1 MKGYLVLE
9 NGRVFN
15 GKLLNDCLLS
25 EGEVVFSTAMIS
37 YQDVITDPSYYGQIV
52 VMTYP
57 LVGNVGFNEKSFASH
72 KAMVKGLILR
82 EATDFPSHYEME
94 VDLISF
100 LNKSEIAVLT
110 EVDTRALTRVIRNEG
125 IMGGVITDSLD
136 NMEWLVGR
144 AKKAAQSLKG
154 DVVQFVTRR
163 NFMKFGQGQLRIVML
178 DLGTKKGVI
187 ESLIRRNCE
196 VIAVPANTSSEEIL
210 RLNPDGIFIS
220 DGPGDPEAVPYAIES
235 CRELVGKK
243 PIFGIGLGHQI
254 LALSLGA
261 KTHKLAFGHRG
272 SNQPVRY
279 LENKRIYITTQNHG
293 FSIEE
298 DSLTNTDMEV
308 TMRNLNDN
316 TIEGIKHKS
325 YPVFSVQFDPEG
337 YPGYSDT
344 GFFYDNFLANCN

>member
-1 MKGYLVLE
+1 MQGYLVLE
-9 NGRVFN
+9 NGRVFK

-25 EGEVVFSTAMIS
+25 AGEVVFSTAMIS
-37 YQDVITDPSYYGQIV
+37 YQDIITDPSYYGQIV

-57 LVGNVGFNEKSFASH
+57 LVGNVGFNEKSFASG

-110 EVDTRALTRVIRNEG
+110 EVDTRALTRAIRTEG

-136 NMEWLVGR
+136 NKEWLI
-144 AKKAAQSLKG
+144 KKAKITAEKNKG
-154 DVVQFVTRR
+154 DVVQFVTRH
-163 NFMKFGQGQLRIVML
+163 NYMKFGQGKLRIALL

-187 ESLIRRNCE
+187 ESLTRRNCE
-196 VIAVPANTSSEEIL
+196 VIAVPAYTTHQEIL
-210 RLNPDGIFIS
+210 NLNPDGIIIS
-220 DGPGDPEAVPYAIES
+220 DGPGDPEAIPYVIES
-235 CRELVGKK
+235 CQKLVGQK
-243 PIFGIGLGHQI
+243 PIFGIGLGHQV
-254 LALSLGA
+254 LALALGA
-261 KTHKLAFGHRG
+261 KTHKLPFGHRG
-272 SNQPVRY
+272 SNQPVKCLDNDRV
-279 LENKRIYITTQNHG
+279 YITTQNHG
-293 FSIEE
+293 FSIAE
-298 DSLTNTDMEV
+298 DSIEDTPIEI

-325 YPVFSVQFDPEG
+325 HPVFSVQFDPEG

-344 GFFYDNFLANCN
+344 GFFYDKFLACL